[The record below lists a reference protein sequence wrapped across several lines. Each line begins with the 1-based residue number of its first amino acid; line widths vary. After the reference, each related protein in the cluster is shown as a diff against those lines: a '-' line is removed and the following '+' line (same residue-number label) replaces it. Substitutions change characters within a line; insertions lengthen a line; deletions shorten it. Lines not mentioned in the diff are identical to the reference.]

1 MQVHDFVLVAEF
13 LRQLE
18 EEAILE
24 GSILRALLGLS
35 LRFFVLSQCIKTG
48 RFEKVDLRV
57 KVVPLDQFIV
67 YIHRSLVVTIV
78 ESCVGDSHVGLA
90 VVAVAVLTVALE

>member
-13 LRQLE
+13 LCQLE

-35 LRFFVLSQCIKTG
+35 L
-48 RFEKVDLRV
+48 
-57 KVVPLDQFIV
+57 
-67 YIHRSLVVTIV
+67 
-78 ESCVGDSHVGLA
+78 
-90 VVAVAVLTVALE
+90 

>member
-67 YIHRSLVVTIV
+67 YIHRSPTDQSKRSPNVVNARH
-78 ESCVGDSHVGLA
+78 SYG
-90 VVAVAVLTVALE
+90 